1 MESLGIDLKLIIIQI
16 INFGL
21 LLFLLTKFLYKP
33 ILRILDERKKKIEES
48 LANAQKITE
57 ERVKLE
63 EEKTKEI
70 VQARQVG
77 KIIIEEMRL
86 LGEKER
92 EEILKRTRQEAEK
105 MVKRAEENLVLE
117 RRKLEGELKE
127 ELIDLS
133 LVMAERLLEE
143 RIERKKE
150 GELLLQSLEKLR
162 ERAKRGVLPTA
173 VSVPA
178 KKRVSSQAA
187 KIALEFLTFL
197 KRSQNLKLLPEILT
211 KFREN
216 LPAEAE
222 VTTAS
227 ALSSDEEKQVSFTL
241 KEIFGQSLSIKFAV
255 NPKIL
260 GGMIVHVGDQ
270 IFDSSLLGKAQQL
283 KETL

>member
-1 MESLGIDLKLIIIQI
+1 MESLGIDLKLIVVQI

-48 LANAQKITE
+48 LASAQKIAE
-57 ERVKLE
+57 EKVKLE
-63 EEKTKEI
+63 EEKGREIAEAKE
-70 VQARQVG
+70 VG
-77 KIIIEEMRL
+77 KRIIEEMRTV
-86 LGEKER
+86 GEKER
-92 EEILKRTRQEAEK
+92 EEILKRARQEAEK

-117 RRKLEGELKE
+117 RRKLESELKE
-127 ELIDLS
+127 ELVDLS
-133 LVMAERLLEE
+133 VVMAERLLEE

-150 GELLLQSLEKLR
+150 GELLSQSLDKLR
-162 ERAKRGVLPTA
+162 EKVKRGILPTMVA
-173 VSVPA
+173 LPA
-178 KKRVSSQAA
+178 KKKISPRAA

-197 KRSQNLKLLPEILT
+197 KRSQNLKLLPEILI

-227 ALSSDEEKQVSFTL
+227 PLALSEEKRVSFVL
-241 KEIFGQSLSIKFAV
+241 KEIFGQGLGIKFAV

-260 GGMIVHVGDQ
+260 GGMIIRVGDQ
-270 IFDSSLLGKAQQL
+270 IFDNSLLGKAQQL
-283 KETL
+283 RETL